1 MTEISKPRAD
11 MQQAAGPTRADD
23 HDNGTAPTRSFAAAL
38 PSPIVNGI
46 WWVWCHLVW
55 AWQCIEHWLAERL
68 GGAPATVMEGVIR
81 AVRAGDAAF
90 DVYQAMGL
98 QVAPLARLN
107 MWHDANDPS
116 SEMYYRVTPVVLEL
130 DDGRVIH
137 FCEYQV
143 TNHPL
148 PGNAPDFADLA
159 AGERVCAVGW
169 WERDMFSAW
178 GLRLREGHRS
188 RIIYA
193 VRPPR
198 DLPRRFDELLARRP
212 HGFAKAVGTR
222 SGYAAAMILLM
233 AFVLLASEPGARNI
247 GPVMAVLAFSLT
259 LLPLA
264 CCLISVAATR
274 MLAGPLLPIPEM
286 MALGRCGE
294 GNPRFRSYDFARCE
308 RAVRLAMEA
317 PTRHTASP
325 ATERPNSG

>member
-1 MTEISKPRAD
+1 

-23 HDNGTAPTRSFAAAL
+23 HDSGTAPTRSFAAAF

-68 GGAPATVMEGVIR
+68 GGAPATVMEGVIH

-169 WERDMFSAW
+169 WERDMFSA
-178 GLRLREGHRS
+178 
-188 RIIYA
+188 
-193 VRPPR
+193 
-198 DLPRRFDELLARRP
+198 
-212 HGFAKAVGTR
+212 
-222 SGYAAAMILLM
+222 
-233 AFVLLASEPGARNI
+233 
-247 GPVMAVLAFSLT
+247 
-259 LLPLA
+259 
-264 CCLISVAATR
+264 
-274 MLAGPLLPIPEM
+274 
-286 MALGRCGE
+286 LG
-294 GNPRFRSYDFARCE
+294 
-308 RAVRLAMEA
+308 
-317 PTRHTASP
+317 ASP
-325 ATERPNSG
+325 A

>member
-23 HDNGTAPTRSFAAAL
+23 HDSGTAPTRSFAAAF

-55 AWQCIEHWLAERL
+55 AWQCIEHGLAERL

-130 DDGRVIH
+130 DDGRIIH

-188 RIIYA
+188 QIIYA

-212 HGFAKAVGTR
+212 HGFAKARGDAQWVRRCNDPADGLRAACERTRCAEHRPRHGGPGVLAHAAAAGLLPHQRRGNAHAGRTTAAHSRNDGTR
-222 SGYAAAMILLM
+222 PLRRGKPPLPKLRLCPLRKGSAARDG
-233 AFVLLASEPGARNI
+233 S
-247 GPVMAVLAFSLT
+247 T
-259 LLPLA
+259 D
-264 CCLISVAATR
+264 AAHR
-274 MLAGPLLPIPEM
+274 Q
-286 MALGRCGE
+286 
-294 GNPRFRSYDFARCE
+294 SS
-308 RAVRLAMEA
+308 
-317 PTRHTASP
+317 H
-325 ATERPNSG
+325 

>member
-1 MTEISKPRAD
+1 MTEISKPRAG

-23 HDNGTAPTRSFAAAL
+23 HDSGTAPTRSFAAAF

-68 GGAPATVMEGVIR
+68 GGTPATVMEGVIR

-130 DDGRVIH
+130 DDGRIIH

-198 DLPRRFDELLARRP
+198 DPPRRFDELLARRP

-222 SGYAAAMILLM
+222 MG
-233 AFVLLASEPGARNI
+233 
-247 GPVMAVLAFSLT
+247 T
-259 LLPLA
+259 PLQ
-264 CCLISVAATR
+264 
-274 MLAGPLLPIPEM
+274 
-286 MALGRCGE
+286 
-294 GNPRFRSYDFARCE
+294 
-308 RAVRLAMEA
+308 
-317 PTRHTASP
+317 
-325 ATERPNSG
+325 